1 MRFSCVPLLALL
13 CIGGCGAWPRGWEAQ
28 EHQDTRDTSVNRDPL
43 HVYRVLRG
51 GFRIEPGTEGG
62 QGDAHVAPTRRELGG
77 VKRCG
82 VHEDK
87 EEEQEQMAPGG
98 HPAATAAPP
107 ARRRSRRFVS
117 APRHVEMLLVAD
129 QSMAQFHGEDLE
141 SYLLTLVAVA
151 SRLYRHPSVRNPID
165 LAVVKVLV
173 LQEGQEE
180 LNVTSNAALTL
191 RTFCQWQRQHNPD
204 SDRHPEHYDTAVL
217 FTRQDLCG
225 SHSCNTLGL
234 ADVGTICQPERSCSV
249 VQDDGLQAGFT
260 LAHELGHVFNMIHD
274 NTDSCTGINGGLRS
288 SHMMAPVMSNLDQQQ
303 PWSPCSAQLVT
314 SFLDSGNGQCLL
326 DKPQAP
332 QPLPRVLPGTVYN
345 IERQCQLSFGKGSR
359 HCPDLGAACVAL
371 WCTVPSHPN
380 QFMCQTKYSPWADG
394 TPCGHNGHCLSGRCI
409 SNKQA
414 AHQQTPVNG
423 RWGAWAPWGGCSRS
437 CGGGVQYS
445 RRDCDR
451 PTPRNGGKYCTGRR
465 TRYRSCST
473 QPCPGSTAL
482 SFREEQCLAHNN
494 VSTPSLFGVSTGVQW
509 VPRYTGVAPGDRC
522 KLMCRAKGTG
532 YYFVFEPK
540 VLDGTPCSPETT
552 SVCVQGQCVKAGCD
566 RVIGSD
572 RQLDRC
578 GVCGGDGS
586 SCKKVSGR
594 MEQARL
600 GYQDVVTVP
609 AGATGLDV
617 RQLSAGGNHSDSSFL
632 AVQRQD
638 GTYLLNGKYKIVWYE
653 TDVALGGALLRYS
666 GSSTALERLR
676 VLAPL
681 PEPLTIQVLSVDSLP
696 RPRIRYSY
704 FAPLPS
710 GRRPSANAIQRVGGA
725 QWVPGDW
732 STCSRTCGGGKQRR
746 NIQCQDS
753 RGRLSSDCPAELQPN
768 RTQHCAP
775 QPCPSWKTGAWSLA
789 Q

>member
-260 LAHELGHVFNMIHD
+260 LAHELGEEEV
-274 NTDSCTGINGGLRS
+274 
-288 SHMMAPVMSNLDQQQ
+288 
-303 PWSPCSAQLVT
+303 
-314 SFLDSGNGQCLL
+314 
-326 DKPQAP
+326 
-332 QPLPRVLPGTVYN
+332 
-345 IERQCQLSFGKGSR
+345 KG
-359 HCPDLGAACVAL
+359 
-371 WCTVPSHPN
+371 
-380 QFMCQTKYSPWADG
+380 
-394 TPCGHNGHCLSGRCI
+394 
-409 SNKQA
+409 
-414 AHQQTPVNG
+414 
-423 RWGAWAPWGGCSRS
+423 
-437 CGGGVQYS
+437 
-445 RRDCDR
+445 
-451 PTPRNGGKYCTGRR
+451 
-465 TRYRSCST
+465 
-473 QPCPGSTAL
+473 
-482 SFREEQCLAHNN
+482 E
-494 VSTPSLFGVSTGVQW
+494 
-509 VPRYTGVAPGDRC
+509 
-522 KLMCRAKGTG
+522 
-532 YYFVFEPK
+532 
-540 VLDGTPCSPETT
+540 
-552 SVCVQGQCVKAGCD
+552 
-566 RVIGSD
+566 
-572 RQLDRC
+572 
-578 GVCGGDGS
+578 
-586 SCKKVSGR
+586 
-594 MEQARL
+594 
-600 GYQDVVTVP
+600 
-609 AGATGLDV
+609 
-617 RQLSAGGNHSDSSFL
+617 
-632 AVQRQD
+632 
-638 GTYLLNGKYKIVWYE
+638 
-653 TDVALGGALLRYS
+653 
-666 GSSTALERLR
+666 
-676 VLAPL
+676 
-681 PEPLTIQVLSVDSLP
+681 
-696 RPRIRYSY
+696 
-704 FAPLPS
+704 
-710 GRRPSANAIQRVGGA
+710 
-725 QWVPGDW
+725 
-732 STCSRTCGGGKQRR
+732 
-746 NIQCQDS
+746 
-753 RGRLSSDCPAELQPN
+753 
-768 RTQHCAP
+768 
-775 QPCPSWKTGAWSLA
+775 
-789 Q
+789 